1 MYVCLSVLYDC
12 DIIRIN
18 SFRRY
23 GRLQAGRRQALANR
37 TCKSNLHGT
46 SSYNSRRLRRSSPV
60 HFRSSRSSRVH
71 FRRATFRVSPL
82 GPAAGLRKVR
92 HRRCIH
98 TQTHTYARSCRD
110 CTFRIVP
117 PPLEVPWLRAKLTPT
132 CVPRELYAN
141 TFELVN
147 GKLSPRCWHSKL
159 WLIRWRNCAS
169 NYSLIKDQ
177 SYLQSYL
184 DCVTSHR

>member
-1 MYVCLSVLYDC
+1 MISLNHSSGLLGVDCDNTPHSIIVCVCVYTCVCLSALYDC

-23 GRLQAGRRQALANR
+23 ARLQAGRRQALANR

-60 HFRSSRSSRVH
+60 HFRSSRSSRAH

-98 TQTHTYARSCRD
+98 THTHVRT
-110 CTFRIVP
+110 
-117 PPLEVPWLRAKLTPT
+117 
-132 CVPRELYAN
+132 ELSRLY
-141 TFELVN
+141 F
-147 GKLSPRCWHSKL
+147 
-159 WLIRWRNCAS
+159 
-169 NYSLIKDQ
+169 
-177 SYLQSYL
+177 
-184 DCVTSHR
+184 